1 MKIVPDLKTT
11 VEYLGGSE
19 EETSLLSIAGPT
31 SRTRLWLAW
40 LVSAARSPWVRGLW
54 WAFLALLILLFSGQ
68 TSKFIYIDF

>member
-1 MKIVPDLKTT
+1 MKLVPDLKTT

-19 EETSLLSIAGPT
+19 EESSLLNMSAPARQ
-31 SRTRLWLAW
+31 SQARAW
-40 LVSAARSPWVRGLW
+40 LSSAVRSPWLRGLW

>member
-1 MKIVPDLKTT
+1 MKIVSDLKAT

-19 EETSLLSIAGPT
+19 EETSLLSMAAPGRP
-31 SRTRLWLAW
+31 SQARLSWLA
-40 LVSAARSPWVRGLW
+40 SAVRSPWLRGLW